1 MKFPIGLA
9 LGGGAARGLAHLGVI
24 KALHKAGIPINI
36 VSGTSIGAIIGA
48 LYAVNANIDEALK
61 SVGDYLDSP
70 DFDKTRLEFIQE
82 SDKEVKSYFSQ
93 LVKYVKTGLFFA
105 ISIYRSSFISEE
117 NFQNNLE
124 HILPKKNIEECALA
138 LGLSSMNLDTGEEKI
153 FSSGNI
159 IQRVMA
165 SCAIPGVFPPI
176 VDGENTYVD
185 GSWVNPVPV
194 NIAHQLGAK
203 FVIAVDVA
211 PGMNSEVKELKGF
224 DITLRAAEGSRIAL
238 KNLSIKDA
246 DVSLKIA
253 LKDVHWADF
262 SQLDKCVEEGERIT
276 SLAIEEIKKKIF
288 WKRLKSRVFL

>member
-1 MKFPIGLA
+1 MKYPIGLA

-36 VSGTSIGAIIGA
+36 VSGTSIGAIIGS
-48 LYAVNANIDEALK
+48 LYAVNANIEEALQK
-61 SVGDYLDSP
+61 VGDYLNSP

-93 LVKYVKTGLFFA
+93 LVKYFKTGLFFA

-117 NFQNNLE
+117 SFQNNLE
-124 HILPKKNIEECALA
+124 HILPNKSIEECALM
-138 LGLSSMNLDTGEEKI
+138 LGLSCMNLDTGEEKV

-165 SCAIPGVFPPI
+165 SCAIPGVFPPK
-176 VDGENTYVD
+176 VDGESTYVD

-211 PGMNSEVKELKGF
+211 PDMNSEVKDLKGF
-224 DITLRAAEGSRIAL
+224 DITLRAAEGSRVAL
-238 KNLSIKDA
+238 KNLSIRDA
-246 DVSLKIA
+246 DVSLTIA

-262 SQLDKCVEEGERIT
+262 SQLDKCVREGERIT
-276 SLAIEEIKKKIF
+276 ALAIEEIKKKIF